1 MTNAE
6 IAEVFSKIAGLL
18 EIKGESVFKVRAYE
32 KAAQTIA
39 ALTEDLADLR
49 RVGELRR
56 LPGIGESTA
65 EKIGELLDTG
75 QCAHL
80 EELLREFPPDLL
92 EMLEIPELGPKK
104 IKGLYETLGIGCVRE
119 LEAAAVDGKLRELKG
134 FGKKTE
140 ENILKNIERW
150 RRFSARTPLARAYPM
165 AEAIVAALKKRAPVE
180 EIQVAGSLRRMRDTV
195 GDLDILTTSE
205 KPMEVIKAF
214 LKLPQVREISEKG
227 ETKASVI
234 TTGDLQADLR
244 VVSPEAFGAA
254 LLYFTGSKEHNVK
267 LRELALKQQ
276 MRINEYGISDL
287 ATDKR
292 LGGATEEE
300 MYAALKLPWM
310 PPEIREDRGE
320 IEAAQ
325 QHKLPH
331 LVEEKDIR
339 GDLHI
344 HSDWSDGTASIP
356 ELARE
361 ALRRGYEYIAI
372 CDHSPA
378 QAIARGLEIE
388 RLQQRNR
395 EIEKFRKQF
404 SELTILAGME
414 VDIRADGAMDYP
426 DEILAELDFVI
437 ASLHTGWRA
446 SEEANTERILKAI
459 ANPWVDVIGHPTGR
473 LIGQREPY
481 EVDLE
486 KVFAAAAAAGVA
498 LEIDAHPERLDLKD
512 THARRAKEVGAKL
525 VIDTDAHRLD
535 NLQLMRFG
543 VATARRAWLEPK
555 DILNC
560 LPATKFL
567 AALRPRPGEKS
578 RLRQT
583 TT

>member
-6 IAEVFSKIAGLL
+6 ISEILSKIAGLL
-18 EIKGESVFKVRAYE
+18 EIKGESVFKVRAYAR
-32 KAAQTIA
+32 AAQTIA
-39 ALTEDLADLR
+39 ALTEDLGDLR
-49 RVGELRR
+49 RSGELRH
-56 LPGIGESTA
+56 LPGIGESMA

-75 QCAHL
+75 DCAHL
-80 EELLREFPPDLL
+80 EELLKELPSGLL

-104 IKGLYETLGIGCVRE
+104 VKGLYETLGIGSVKE
-119 LEAAAVDGKLRELKG
+119 LEAAAAAGKVHSLKG
-134 FGKKTE
+134 FGEKTE
-140 ENILKNIERW
+140 ENILKGIERW
-150 RRFSARTPLARAYPM
+150 RRFSARTPLAAAYPL
-165 AEAIVAALKKRAPVE
+165 AEAIVAALKKQAPVE
-180 EIQVAGSLRRMRDTV
+180 RIEVAGSLRRMRDTI
-195 GDLDILTTSE
+195 GDLDILSTSD
-205 KPMEVIKAF
+205 KPKDVIKAF
-214 LKLPQVREISEKG
+214 LKLPKVREVSEEG
-227 ETKASVI
+227 ETKVSVI
-234 TTGDLQADLR
+234 TTAGLQIDLR
-244 VVSPEAFGAA
+244 VVPPESFGAA

-276 MRINEYGISDL
+276 MRINEYGIFDL
-287 ATDKR
+287 ATGKR

-300 MYAALKLPWM
+300 IYAALKLPWM

-331 LVEEKDIR
+331 LVEERDIR

-388 RLQQRNR
+388 RLRLRNR
-395 EIEKFRKQF
+395 EIERFREQF
-404 SELTILAGME
+404 PKLIILAGME
-414 VDIRADGAMDYP
+414 VDIRADGTLDYP

-446 SEEANTERILKAI
+446 NEEVNTERILKAI

-486 KVFAAAAAAGVA
+486 KIFAAAAAAGVA
-498 LEIDAHPERLDLKD
+498 LEIDAHPDRLDLKD
-512 THARRAKEVGAKL
+512 THARRAKAMGAKL
-525 VIDTDAHRLD
+525 IIDTDAHRLD
-535 NLQLMRFG
+535 NLQLMHFG

-560 LPATKFL
+560 LDAKQFL
-567 AALRPRPGEKS
+567 AALRSRPEGKS
-578 RLRQT
+578 KLR
-583 TT
+583 

>member
-1 MTNAE
+1 MSNAE
-6 IAEVFSKIAGLL
+6 IAEVFSQIAGLL

-39 ALTEDLADLR
+39 GLTEGLADLR
-49 RVGELRR
+49 RLGELRH
-56 LPGIGESTA
+56 LPGIGDSIA
-65 EKIGELLDTG
+65 EKIEELLDAG
-75 QCAHL
+75 RCAFR
-80 EELLREFPPDLL
+80 EELLKELPAGLL
-92 EMLEIPELGPKK
+92 EMLEVPELGPKK
-104 IKGLYETLGIGCVRE
+104 VKLLYNTLGLCTVNQ
-119 LEAAAVDGKLRELKG
+119 LERAAQDGKLRELKG
-134 FGKKTE
+134 FGEKTE
-140 ENILKNIERW
+140 VNILKGIERR
-150 RRFSARTPLARAYPM
+150 RRFSDRAPLARAYPL
-165 AEAIVAALKKRAPVE
+165 AEAIVTGLKKQAPVKQIE
-180 EIQVAGSLRRMRDTV
+180 VAGSLRRMRDTV
-195 GDLDILTTSE
+195 GDLDILTTSD
-205 KPMEVIKAF
+205 KPGEVIKVF
-214 LKLPQVREISEKG
+214 LKLPQVREVSEKG
-227 ETKASVI
+227 ETKASII
-234 TTGDLQADLR
+234 TIGGLQVDLR
-244 VVSPEAFGAA
+244 VVPPESFGAA

-276 MRINEYGISDL
+276 MRINEYAVSDL
-287 ATDKR
+287 ATGKR

-325 QHKLPH
+325 HHKLPR

-378 QAIARGLEIE
+378 QAIARGLETE
-388 RLQQRNR
+388 RLRERNR
-395 EIEKFRKQF
+395 EIEKFRRQF
-404 SELTILAGME
+404 PELTILAGME
-414 VDIRADGAMDYP
+414 VDIRADGALDYP

-473 LIGQREPY
+473 LIGQREAY

-498 LEIDAHPERLDLKD
+498 LEIDAHPDRLDLKD
-512 THARRAKEVGAKL
+512 THARRAKEVGCKI
-525 VIDTDAHRLD
+525 VIDTDAHRLA
-535 NLQLMRFG
+535 NLSLMRFG

-560 LPATKFL
+560 LPAKKFL
-567 AALRPRPGEKS
+567 AALRPRPEGKG
-578 RLRQT
+578 RLRT
-583 TT
+583 TAT